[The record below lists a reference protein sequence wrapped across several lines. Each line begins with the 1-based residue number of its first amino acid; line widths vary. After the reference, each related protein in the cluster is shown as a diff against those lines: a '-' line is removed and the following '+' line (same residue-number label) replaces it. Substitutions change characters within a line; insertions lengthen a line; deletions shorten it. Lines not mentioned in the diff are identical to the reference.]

1 MVKCQYANI
10 SRNKPKIYHKQPVGF
25 HCRQID
31 RAERQKPKSKPL
43 FGFRT
48 EEKTILLLQYFLLH
62 NPFYGLYPHN
72 IVTGRQTSQIHHR
85 FMTLSFLSDDT
96 LAHHIEQLQGFNL
109 EITLYHDLVMS
120 RIGINAAS
128 TFQIRRLQ
136 NIGRRRRWHDNDRVE
151 VQSGFMNSVIH
162 RVIDKSLPHTH
173 SFEPRTLRTLTT
185 DYRILPQSIAYTES
199 GIVHQIGKT
208 YITII
213 HCGSARRIL
222 NVDVRLAHD
231 KEISFTYGIVKEVKT
246 LYHFLCILASLQ
258 DKPRLRLT
266 KRRKKKL
273 KRRKNFVERRFRKFF
288 RRFIFLKRR
297 SDDALIAFYLQRVAF
312 CLCYSLLFQRSIVK
326 EMPACRG
333 LEC

>member
-1 MVKCQYANI
+1 MSIRKHQKKSQIPHLFFSFRCFCEPFSANI
-10 SRNKPKIYHKQPVGF
+10 LRNKLKAYHKQSVGF
-25 HCRQID
+25 PCSQID
-31 RAERQKPKSKPL
+31 RAEKQKPKSKPL

-48 EEKTILLLQYFLLH
+48 EEKTILLLQYLSLH

-72 IVTGRQTSQIHHR
+72 IVTVRQTFQIHHR
-85 FMTLSFLSDDT
+85 FMTLFFLSDDT
-96 LAHHIEQLQGFNL
+96 FARHIEQLQGFNL
-109 EITLYHDLVMS
+109 EITLDHDLVMS
-120 RIGINAAS
+120 RIGVNAAS

-136 NIGRRRRWHDNDRVE
+136 NIGRSRRRHDNDRVE

-199 GIVHQIGKT
+199 SIVHQIGKT

-213 HCGSARRIL
+213 HCGSARRNL

-246 LYHFLCILASLQ
+246 LYHFLCILAGSQ
-258 DKPRLRLT
+258 DKPRLRQA

-288 RRFIFLKRR
+288 RRFVSVKRCCSNAGR
-297 SDDALIAFYLQRVAF
+297 QRLMV
-312 CLCYSLLFQRSIVK
+312 
-326 EMPACRG
+326 E
-333 LEC
+333 